1 MAPGLIDCKMDGGF
15 CRGGILPES
24 TRPQKHVEN
33 HAFFNDFKGCHRV
46 PFTREKVPKSAVF
59 TILEALQ
66 AHQVR
71 TIVFRFK
78 PMGCNLF
85 CAQAAGSWLYTLGVP
100 FFSSISSICP
110 VSPMVRGISRWSFGK
125 N

>member
-15 CRGGILPES
+15 CRGGILLES
-24 TRPQKHVEN
+24 TLPGKYGKN

-85 CAQAAGSWLYTLGVP
+85 
-100 FFSSISSICP
+100 
-110 VSPMVRGISRWSFGK
+110 
-125 N
+125 